1 MPKIRKAYS
10 TDIAFLK
17 ALEEQ
22 CFAPNRRFSF
32 SSLLRSLSSTHQDL
46 YIIEVDDRP
55 VGSATIFRFR
65 KTWRLY
71 SIAILPEYRHQ
82 SLGHVLMQHI
92 IDLALGENI
101 GHLSLEV
108 DSKDAATIEW
118 YRSFGFR
125 KIEVIKDYY
134 ASGEHA
140 DKMLLVLKE
149 NPKEKRYLANVAIV
163 DQKID
168 WLTRIPN
175 LEVISAE
182 TFLNDTSYQYAKELR
197 VFNFCTKLGYQTIGY
212 YVSLLASARGL
223 RAIPN
228 VATLEDATDETITK
242 SLGDEVFD
250 LIQESFKHSTRKEIV
265 LRVIFGRTT
274 PPRFERLGK
283 AMHRLFE
290 TPFLE
295 LKFVKQG
302 NWLLSKI
309 RILTVNDIEVDDYV
323 IADAKRYF
331 SNNRYAIS
339 KIKQYKYDLAI
350 LVDPKEP
357 APPSGKTAL
366 DRFVEAAH
374 KVGFYT
380 EFITKADYSRVPQF
394 DALFIR
400 ATTNVDNYTYQFS
413 RYAYAEGLV
422 VIDDPWSILR
432 CANKLYFHECMKS
445 ENIKTPKTMIVSSKT
460 PLAKITGEF
469 TFPIILKRP
478 DSASSRG
485 VFKVSDLDELKLKL
499 RELFRLSAL
508 LIAQEYIPS
517 SFDWRIGI
525 LDGKALYAC
534 KYFMARNHWQIYN
547 WNANKSRASVG
558 PVATYLVEDAPAA
571 VVDLA
576 LRAANAIGDGFYGVD
591 VKEKD
596 GQVYVIEVNDNPSID
611 HHWEDE
617 ILGEKLYLQIMQ
629 NIMDRIEKVR
639 QMSVNSRASDT
650 KNSAKTPVN

>member
-1 MPKIRKAYS
+1 MPYIRKANL
-10 TDIAFLK
+10 DDLFFLK
-17 ALEEQ
+17 ALEEH
-22 CFAPNRRFSF
+22 CFVPKRRFSL
-32 SSLLRSLSSTHQDL
+32 SSLKRSLTSTHQDL
-46 YIIEVDDRP
+46 YIIEHDEIP
-55 VGSATIFRFR
+55 VGSITVFCYS
-65 KTWRLY
+65 KTWRIY
-71 SIAILPEYRHQ
+71 SIAILPIYRHQ
-82 SLGHVLMQHI
+82 SLGHFLLQHI
-92 IDLALGENI
+92 IEKAKNENI
-101 GHLSLEV
+101 SNISLEV
-108 DSKDAATIEW
+108 DSQDFTTIEW

-125 KIEVIKDYY
+125 KVDIIKNYY
-134 ASGEHA
+134 AFGEHA

-149 NPKEKRYLANVAIV
+149 NPKEKRYLANVAII
-163 DQKID
+163 DQPCD
-168 WLTRIPN
+168 WLARIPN
-175 LEVISAE
+175 LEIVSAE
-182 TFLNDTSYQYAKELR
+182 SFLNDNSFQYAKELR
-197 VFNFCTKLGYQTIGY
+197 VFNLCTKLGYQTIGY

-242 SLGDEVFD
+242 SLGNEVFD
-250 LIQESFKHSTRKEIV
+250 LIQESFRHSSRKEIT
-265 LRVIFGRTT
+265 LTVIFGRTT

-283 AMHRLFE
+283 AMLRLFE
-290 TPFLE
+290 APFLE
-295 LKFVKQG
+295 LKFSKQG
-302 NWLLSKI
+302 HWLLSKI
-309 RILTVNDIEVDDYV
+309 RILTINEIEVEDTL

-331 SNNRYAIS
+331 AHNRYAIS

-374 KVGFYT
+374 TVGFYS
-380 EFITKADYSRVPQF
+380 EFITKADYSRIPQF

-432 CANKLYFHECMKS
+432 CANKLYFHESMKS

-460 PLAKITGEF
+460 PIVKITSEF

-485 VFKVSDLDELKLKL
+485 VFKVTNVSELKLKL
-499 RELFRLSAL
+499 KELFRLSAL
-508 LIAQEYIPS
+508 LIAQEFIPS
-517 SFDWRIGI
+517 AFDWRIGI
-525 LDGKALYAC
+525 LDGKPLYAC

-558 PVATYLVEDAPAA
+558 PVATFLIEDAPAS
-571 VVDLA
+571 VVEIA
-576 LRAANAIGDGFYGVD
+576 LKAANAIGDGFYGVD

-617 ILGEKLYLQIMQ
+617 ILGDKLYLSIME
-629 NIMDRIEKVR
+629 NILERIEKAR
-639 QMSVNSRASDT
+639 QAPRNIKAIEV
-650 KNSAKTPVN
+650 KNTVK

>member
-1 MPKIRKAYS
+1 MPKIRKANK

-22 CFAPNRRFSF
+22 CFAPKRRFSF
-32 SSLLRSLSSTHQDL
+32 SSLQRSLSSTHQDL
-46 YIIEVDDRP
+46 YIIENDEVM

-71 SIAILPEYRHQ
+71 SIAILPEYRHH
-82 SLGHVLMQHI
+82 SFGRFLMQYI
-92 IDLALGENI
+92 IDSAISENVYQ
-101 GHLSLEV
+101 LSLEV
-108 DSKDAATIEW
+108 DSKDNATIEW

-125 KIEVIKDYY
+125 KIEVLKDYY
-134 ASGEHA
+134 NSGEHA
-140 DKMLLVLKE
+140 DRMLLVLKE
-149 NPKEKRYLANVAIV
+149 NPQEKRYLANVAIV
-163 DQKID
+163 DQKVD
-168 WLTRIPN
+168 WLSHIPN
-175 LEVISAE
+175 VEVVTADS
-182 TFLNDTSYQYAKELR
+182 FLNDNTYQYAKELR

-250 LIQESFKHSTRKEIV
+250 LIQESFRHSTRKDMTMQ
-265 LRVIFGRTT
+265 VIFGRTT
-274 PPRFERLGK
+274 PPRFSRLGR

-309 RILTVNDIEVDDYV
+309 RILTINDIEIDDKI

-331 SNNRYAIS
+331 ANNRYAIS

-445 ENIKTPKTMIVSSKT
+445 ENIKTPKTIIVSSKT
-460 PLAKITGEF
+460 PLAKITSEF
-469 TFPIILKRP
+469 SFPIILKRP

-485 VFKVSDLDELKLKL
+485 VFKVTDLDELKLKL
-499 RELFRLSAL
+499 KELFRLSAL
-508 LIAQEYIPS
+508 LIAQEFIPS

-558 PVATYLVEDAPAA
+558 PVATYLIEDAPPA
-571 VVDLA
+571 VVEIA
-576 LRAANAIGDGFYGVD
+576 LKAANAIGDGFYGVD

-596 GQVYVIEVNDNPSID
+596 GRVYVIEVNDNPSID

-617 ILGEKLYLQIMQ
+617 ILGDKLYIQIMQ
-629 NIMDRIEKVR
+629 NIMDRIEKAR
-639 QMSVNSRASDT
+639 QMS
-650 KNSAKTPVN
+650 KNGKAGEVKNLQKTN

>member
-1 MPKIRKAYS
+1 
-10 TDIAFLK
+10 
-17 ALEEQ
+17 
-22 CFAPNRRFSF
+22 
-32 SSLLRSLSSTHQDL
+32 
-46 YIIEVDDRP
+46 
-55 VGSATIFRFR
+55 
-65 KTWRLY
+65 
-71 SIAILPEYRHQ
+71 
-82 SLGHVLMQHI
+82 
-92 IDLALGENI
+92 
-101 GHLSLEV
+101 
-108 DSKDAATIEW
+108 
-118 YRSFGFR
+118 
-125 KIEVIKDYY
+125 
-134 ASGEHA
+134 
-140 DKMLLVLKE
+140 
-149 NPKEKRYLANVAIV
+149 
-163 DQKID
+163 
-168 WLTRIPN
+168 
-175 LEVISAE
+175 
-182 TFLNDTSYQYAKELR
+182 
-197 VFNFCTKLGYQTIGY
+197 
-212 YVSLLASARGL
+212 
-223 RAIPN
+223 
-228 VATLEDATDETITK
+228 
-242 SLGDEVFD
+242 
-250 LIQESFKHSTRKEIV
+250 
-265 LRVIFGRTT
+265 
-274 PPRFERLGK
+274 
-283 AMHRLFE
+283 
-290 TPFLE
+290 
-295 LKFVKQG
+295 
-302 NWLLSKI
+302 
-309 RILTVNDIEVDDYV
+309 
-323 IADAKRYF
+323 
-331 SNNRYAIS
+331 
-339 KIKQYKYDLAI
+339 
-350 LVDPKEP
+350 
-357 APPSGKTAL
+357 
-366 DRFVEAAH
+366 VEAAH

-380 EFITKADYSRVPQF
+380 EFINKADYSRVPQF

-460 PLAKITGEF
+460 PLTKITGEF

-639 QMSVNSRASDT
+639 QIPVNSKANDT
-650 KNSAKTPVN
+650 KNNAKTTVN

>member
-1 MPKIRKAYS
+1 MPHIRKANL
-10 TDIAFLK
+10 DDRIFLK
-17 ALEEQ
+17 TLEEQ
-22 CFAPNRRFSF
+22 CFPPNRRFSF
-32 SSLLRSLSSTHQDL
+32 SSLNRSLGSTHQDL
-46 YIIEVDDRP
+46 YVIEDEGVG

-65 KTWRLY
+65 NTWRLY
-71 SIAILPEYRHQ
+71 SIAILPEYRHKALGRVLLQ
-82 SLGHVLMQHI
+82 SI
-92 IDLALGENI
+92 IDSAKKEGI
-101 GHLSLEV
+101 GRISLEV
-108 DSKDAATIEW
+108 DCDDQKTIAW
-118 YRSFGFR
+118 YHSFGFR
-125 KIEVIKDYY
+125 KIERLKNYY

-149 NPKEKRYLANVAIV
+149 NPNENHYLANVVIV
-163 DQKID
+163 DKKYE
-168 WLTRIPN
+168 WLEQIPN
-175 LEVISAE
+175 LEVVSAE
-182 TFLNDTSYQYAKELR
+182 NFLNQDSYQYAKELR
-197 VFNFCTKLGYQTIGY
+197 VFNLCTKLGYQTIGY

-250 LIQESFKHSTRKEIV
+250 LIQDSFKNSSRKEIT
-265 LRVIFGRTT
+265 LTLIFGETK
-274 PPRFERLGK
+274 PPRYEKLGK
-283 AMHRLFE
+283 AMLRLFE
-290 TPFLE
+290 APLLE
-295 LKFVKQG
+295 LTFIKKG
-302 NWLLSKI
+302 HWLLSKL
-309 RILTVNDIEVDDYV
+309 RILTLDEISVDENI

-331 SNNRYAIS
+331 LRNRFALS

-350 LVDPKEP
+350 LIDPKEP

-366 DRFVEAAH
+366 NRFVEAAH

-380 EFITKADYSRVPQF
+380 EYITKADYSRVPQF

-445 ENIKTPKTMIVSSKT
+445 QNIRTPKTIIVSSKT
-460 PLAKITGEF
+460 PINKIISEF

-478 DSASSRG
+478 DSSSSRG
-485 VFKVSDLDELKLKL
+485 VFKVSNLDELKLKL
-499 RELFRLSAL
+499 KELFPLSAL
-508 LIAQEYIPS
+508 LIAQEFIPS
-517 SFDWRIGI
+517 PFDWRIGI
-525 LDGKALYAC
+525 LEGKPLYAC

-558 PVATYLVEDAPAA
+558 PVETFLIEDAPPA

-576 LRAANAIGDGFYGVD
+576 LKAANAIGDGFYGVD

-596 GQVYVIEVNDNPSID
+596 GIVYVIEVNDNPSID

-617 ILGEKLYLQIMQ
+617 ILGEKLYIQIMD
-629 NIMDRIEKVR
+629 NILQRIEKAR
-639 QMSVNSRASDT
+639 MAS
-650 KNSAKTPVN
+650 KNARNNNPAKDPFLGK